1 MSLHATATAIA
12 TPLAVPCVQAGAG
25 PEPFGM
31 IDEQAGLVV
40 KLAKVLGEVLLGKES
55 AHSLRLQDLEQR
67 RGELQRRHQ
76 AAIITMHQACVGADE
91 LRWTLETLDRV
102 AAGLFRAAR
111 RCHHIVP
118 GPDEVT
124 GEIVTGIQKAA
135 ASLRYGYARLA
146 NGSSAAELDADAALA
161 GREASGGRQ
170 ACTPPERPG
179 AFPGHASRLHELHG
193 NLNDIAR
200 DLARAAAV
208 LKGWSRQLAGGLP
221 GWNAGT
227 DTRALMSQR
236 LGAN

>member
-1 MSLHATATAIA
+1 MSLHTTTASA
-12 TPLAVPCVQAGAG
+12 TPQTVPCAYAGSG
-25 PEPFGM
+25 PEPFAM

-40 KLAKVLGEVLLGKES
+40 KLARILDEVLLGKES

-76 AAIITMHQACVGADE
+76 AAVIAMHPPCVWADE

-111 RCHHIVP
+111 RCHHSLA
-118 GPDEVT
+118 GPDEAT
-124 GEIVTGIQKAA
+124 GEIVAAIQKAA
-135 ASLRYGYARLA
+135 ANLRQGYARLA
-146 NGSSAAELDADAALA
+146 NGSPAAELDAEAALA
-161 GREASGGRQ
+161 GKEGLAGSRAGTSAGRGG
-170 ACTPPERPG
+170 ALPG
-179 AFPGHASRLHELHG
+179 RASRLHELHG

-221 GWNAGT
+221 EWNAGA
-227 DTRALMSQR
+227 DARALMSQR
-236 LGAN
+236 LGVN